1 MKYEIRRLSFIENF
15 REAFKLY
22 LDNFGPLFLI
32 SLICSIPA
40 VLIPGK
46 IDSNASLTQT
56 EQAALMVD
64 AFLWIIIMMAV
75 HTLSTALMIQLI
87 YRKYVKQP
95 QTMGQYIKNLL
106 PFILPIIGLSIV
118 EAVIIGVGFLALVIP
133 GIYFALAL
141 SMSSQVLIVE
151 RKRVFESIQRSF
163 ELTRGFK
170 LEIFGYMLI
179 LFLFS
184 LIVVLLTGQFLNVLE
199 TVQVGKA
206 AQALIEHLVQVLI
219 APIGACVFILI
230 YFNLRIDKEGFTLK
244 HLENAGVE

>member
-22 LDNFGPLFLI
+22 FDNFGPLFLI

-87 YRKYVKQP
+87 
-95 QTMGQYIKNLL
+95 
-106 PFILPIIGLSIV
+106 
-118 EAVIIGVGFLALVIP
+118 
-133 GIYFALAL
+133 
-141 SMSSQVLIVE
+141 
-151 RKRVFESIQRSF
+151 
-163 ELTRGFK
+163 
-170 LEIFGYMLI
+170 
-179 LFLFS
+179 
-184 LIVVLLTGQFLNVLE
+184 
-199 TVQVGKA
+199 
-206 AQALIEHLVQVLI
+206 
-219 APIGACVFILI
+219 
-230 YFNLRIDKEGFTLK
+230 
-244 HLENAGVE
+244 